1 MTIRDLFLVL
11 ETYTPFEVR
20 RKHIETLILKGKTY
34 MSDISA
40 IENLPVSFIKIRNE
54 GVVIYV

>member
-1 MTIRDLFLVL
+1 MTIKDLFLVL
-11 ETYTPFEVR
+11 ETYTSFEVR

-40 IENLPVSFIKIRNE
+40 IEDFPVSFIKIRNE

>member
-1 MTIRDLFLVL
+1 MTIKDLFLVL
-11 ETYTPFEVR
+11 ETYTSFEVR
-20 RKHIETLILKGKTY
+20 RKHIETFILKGKTY
-34 MSDISA
+34 MSDIST